1 MTEENDNVTL
11 GNNDPGSPKLKR
23 RRISTDTDGNEE
35 KPRIEEPIA
44 TIQNVHNMCQELLE
58 KQKNLEKSNMEIV
71 EKLRLAEEKMEK
83 SSKDLGLIKLKID
96 TIEQSLTNETSS
108 ESSDNNDAINST
120 TSSQQTTPSDVMS
133 IDGKYFVLQ
142 HTFEKVSSLK
152 DTNKL
157 SSEGEEHFGLQWSAS
172 QLSKHKTVFLYF
184 RRMVIQRN
192 KDYLAY
198 FLYYQNIPDIGDY
211 SIFVEF
217 EPKLSLLKLN
227 KIGNRYNTVFNKDES
242 WGILKFIEW
251 KKLEEDFSVNDK
263 LSAEIRVK
271 IKKTTGIYKDN
282 LRNFDETMKHF
293 SDVVLV
299 INAKKFYVSKL
310 VSYLATHS
318 PYFNT
323 LLLGQFQE
331 SKKSEIKLTGIDE
344 DDFQK
349 YLEILYGEQAIDE
362 FTVEGI
368 LLVADMYD
376 TPLVVRKCEEFLL
389 KKSKKSLKTK
399 LRMSTR
405 FNLELL
411 KKKCLAKITSVTE
424 MRSILPANI
433 QDLDKSLIADLL
445 EKSISFQ

>member
-11 GNNDPGSPKLKR
+11 GNNDPGSPKSKR

-44 TIQNVHNMCQELLE
+44 TIQKIHNMCQELLE

-120 TSSQQTTPSDVMS
+120 TSSQQTTPSEVMS
-133 IDGKYFVLQ
+133 TDGKYFVLQ
-142 HTFEKVSSLK
+142 HTFENVSSLK
-152 DTNKL
+152 DKNKL
-157 SSEGEEHFGLQWSAS
+157 SSEEEEHFGFQW
-172 QLSKHKTVFLYF
+172 
-184 RRMVIQRN
+184 RMLIQRN
-192 KDYLAY
+192 NDYLAY
-198 FLYYQNIPDIGDY
+198 FLYNKKIRDIGDY

-217 EPKLSLLKLN
+217 EPKLSSLKLN
-227 KIGNRYNTVFNKDES
+227 KIGNRYNTVFDKTES

-251 KKLEEDFSVNDK
+251 KELEEDFSVNDK

-271 IKKTTGIYKDN
+271 IKKTTGIYKEN
-282 LRNFDETMKHF
+282 LRNFDETMKQF

-299 INAKKFYVSKL
+299 INATKFFVSKL
-310 VSYLATHS
+310 YLATHS

-323 LLLGQFQE
+323 LLLGHFQE
-331 SKKSEIKLTGIDE
+331 SKKSEITLTGIDE

-349 YLEILYGEQAIDE
+349 YLEILYGEQPIDE

-424 MRSILPANI
+424 IRSILPANI